1 MIRPAAL
8 AVLRSVLY
16 PACHLEM
23 DRKRDTEKIALDK
36 GEFDDNISYFSW
48 KPYVVTP
55 HLNRL
60 VETVQ
65 MRGHNISFYSE
76 LTKIIRNYHQILPL
90 IYSSVANT
98 DISKY
103 LYIGYISYLS

>member
-1 MIRPAAL
+1 MKSGETFSISFYQCFNVCRKPFMIRPAAL
-8 AVLRSVLY
+8 AVLR

-23 DRKRDTEKIALDK
+23 DRKRDTAKIALDK

-48 KPYVVTP
+48 KPYVVAP

-65 MRGHNISFYSE
+65 MRGHNISF
-76 LTKIIRNYHQILPL
+76 LFRINKNYP
-90 IYSSVANT
+90 
-98 DISKY
+98 
-103 LYIGYISYLS
+103 